1 MQKSQI
7 DQISDL
13 LLSYSAGD
21 YKVRGEVSDELNDID
36 MIISGINMLGEELR
50 VSNVS
55 KEYFSSIFNAVTD
68 LVMIADEDGK
78 LIDVNQSTVYL
89 TGYPEVRLMKTHIND
104 ILTES
109 CQDFFETVK
118 RHLTENSN
126 RFIREAEILTT
137 ENSIVYGLF
146 TCSRIFNRFG
156 KFKGYLISV
165 KDITAEKE
173 KEKLILKTILSTQSA
188 EQRRVADDLHDS
200 LGQELSMAQ
209 LMISNFDRYEVADRE
224 FYNLVELCRDIMEG
238 AINRLREICFDLMP
252 NVLVRGGI
260 VLAVNTLVAKLEYLE
275 EVEVE
280 FTYPDSFSRLFPDL
294 EIVIYRI
301 IQEFIN
307 NMIKH
312 SEANKLSIKL
322 IDSETM
328 VKVSLIEDGQG
339 FDINKL
345 NNIGENRGISNI
357 RTKVKAFNGHY
368 DFNSVIGKGT
378 WLTLEFPKKET
389 T

>member
-78 LIDVNQSTVYL
+78 LIDVNQSTVDL
-89 TGYPEVRLMKTHIND
+89 SGYPEVRLMKTHIND

-109 CQDFFETVK
+109 CQDFFEIVK

-173 KEKLILKTILSTQSA
+173 KEKLILKTILSTQS
-188 EQRRVADDLHDS
+188 
-200 LGQELSMAQ
+200 
-209 LMISNFDRYEVADRE
+209 
-224 FYNLVELCRDIMEG
+224 
-238 AINRLREICFDLMP
+238 
-252 NVLVRGGI
+252 
-260 VLAVNTLVAKLEYLE
+260 
-275 EVEVE
+275 
-280 FTYPDSFSRLFPDL
+280 
-294 EIVIYRI
+294 
-301 IQEFIN
+301 
-307 NMIKH
+307 
-312 SEANKLSIKL
+312 
-322 IDSETM
+322 
-328 VKVSLIEDGQG
+328 
-339 FDINKL
+339 
-345 NNIGENRGISNI
+345 
-357 RTKVKAFNGHY
+357 
-368 DFNSVIGKGT
+368 
-378 WLTLEFPKKET
+378 
-389 T
+389 